1 MLLNMYPCGPVMA
14 NMIFAAKDGSKSVAV
29 IDPSDADLAL
39 AILKEHGWTLSDIL
53 VTHRHFDHLLG
64 VAALKKA
71 TGATIYISEQDAG
84 GLKSNLISLSM
95 TQRIPLEPVEP
106 DVLLHDGDEFTA
118 AGLTFRVLATP
129 GHTEGGITFVCDA
142 ERCAF
147 VGDTLFRDGFGRY
160 DLPTG
165 DFAALTN
172 SIQNVLFA
180 LPDDYRLYP
189 GHEEPT
195 TVERERRTNPINY
208 EGIQWYD

>member
-1 MLLNMYPCGPVMA
+1 MFLRIYPCGPVMA
-14 NMIFAAKDGSKSVAV
+14 NMIFVAKDGSDTVAV

-39 AILKEHGWTLSDIL
+39 AILKDHGRTLSDIL
-53 VTHRHFDHLLG
+53 ITHRHFDHLLG

-71 TGATIYISEQDAG
+71 TGAKVYISEKDAG

-95 TQRIPLEPVEP
+95 TQRIALEPVEP
-106 DVLLHDGDEFTA
+106 DVLLHDGDAFTA
-118 AGLTFRVLATP
+118 AGVGFRVLATP
-129 GHTEGGITFVCDA
+129 GHTEGGITFVCDE

-165 DFAALTN
+165 DFSALAD
-172 SIQNVLFA
+172 SIKNVLLS

-189 GHEEPT
+189 GHDEPT
-195 TVERERRTNPINY
+195 SVGREKRSNPILY
-208 EGIQWYD
+208 EGIQWFD